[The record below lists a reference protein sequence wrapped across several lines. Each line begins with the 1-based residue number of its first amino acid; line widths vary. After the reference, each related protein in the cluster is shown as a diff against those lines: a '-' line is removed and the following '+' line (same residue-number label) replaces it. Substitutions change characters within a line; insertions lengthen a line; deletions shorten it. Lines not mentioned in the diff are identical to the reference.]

1 MFIATLIA
9 KESLLE
15 RDITAATAS
24 LSASGARIIRQSD
37 ILDGRTLDIF
47 FAGDPLSARQHL
59 EASAGQVDIAVQP
72 EANRLKKLL
81 ISDMDSTM
89 ITIECI
95 DELADYAGIK
105 PQVAAITERA
115 MLGEL
120 DFEQALRGRVAL
132 LRGLDSAAIQQ
143 CLDERVKIMP
153 GAEIL
158 VRTMAHSGA
167 STILVSGGFTR
178 FAKPVAQAIGFES
191 FHANILGEDGGS
203 LTGALDGP
211 IVDSTRKD
219 ELLQSSARTANLS
232 LDLCMAVGD
241 GANDI
246 PMLQRAGLGIAYHA
260 KPKAAQAADVAIKYN
275 DLTALLYIQGI
286 TADQWITR

>member
-9 KESLLE
+9 KDSLNE
-15 RDITAATAS
+15 RDIQSAMAS
-24 LSASGARIIRQSD
+24 LAASGASIIRQSGIID
-37 ILDGRTLDIF
+37 RRALDIF
-47 FAGDPLSARQHL
+47 FDGDPVAVRAQL
-59 EASAGQVDIAVQP
+59 EAVSGEVDIAVQP
-72 EANRLKKLL
+72 AANRRKQLL

-105 PQVAAITERA
+105 PQIAAITERA

-120 DFEQALRGRVAL
+120 DFEEALRGRVAL
-132 LRGLDSAAIQQ
+132 LKGLDSAAIQQ

-153 GAEIL
+153 GAEQL
-158 VRTMAHSGA
+158 VRTMAQGGA
-167 STILVSGGFTR
+167 ATILVSGGFTK

-191 FHANILGEDGGS
+191 FHANVLGENGGH
-203 LTGALDGP
+203 LTGELDGP
-211 IVDSTRKD
+211 IVDSKRKD
-219 ELLQSSARTANLS
+219 ELLQSAAQAANLP
-232 LDLCMAVGD
+232 LDLCVAVGD

-260 KPKAAQAADVAIKYN
+260 KPKAAQAADIAIRYN

-286 TADQWITR
+286 SADQWVSK

>member
-1 MFIATLIA
+1 M
-9 KESLLE
+9 
-15 RDITAATAS
+15 AS
-24 LSASGARIIRQSD
+24 LSASGARIIRQSGIID
-37 ILDGRTLDIF
+37 DRALDIF
-47 FAGDPLSARQHL
+47 FAGDPLAARQHL

-105 PQVAAITERA
+105 PQIAAITERA

-120 DFEQALRGRVAL
+120 DFEEALRGRVAL
-132 LRGLDSAAIQQ
+132 LRGLDTSAIQQ

-153 GAEIL
+153 GAETL

-167 STILVSGGFTR
+167 STILVSGGFTK
-178 FAKPVAQAIGFES
+178 FAKPVAQALGFES

-211 IVDSTRKD
+211 IVDSIRKD
-219 ELLQSSARTANLS
+219 ELLQSGARTANLS

-246 PMLQRAGLGIAYHA
+246 PMLKRAGLGIAYHA

-275 DLTALLYIQGI
+275 DLTALLYIQGVP
-286 TADQWITR
+286 ADQWITG

>member
-9 KESLLE
+9 KESLNE
-15 RDITAATAS
+15 RDITKALAS
-24 LSASGARIIRQSD
+24 LAASGARVIRQSEL
-37 ILDGRTLDIF
+37 IDGRVLDF
-47 FAGDPLSARQHL
+47 FFEGDPVSARAHL
-59 EASAGQVDIAVQP
+59 ETIKGSIDIAVQP
-72 EANRLKKLL
+72 EGNRLKKLL

-105 PQVAAITERA
+105 PQIAAITERA
-115 MLGEL
+115 MQGEL
-120 DFEQALRGRVAL
+120 DFEEALRGRVAL
-132 LRGLDSAAIQQ
+132 LKGLDTAAIQQ
-143 CLDERVKIMP
+143 CLDERVEIMP
-153 GAEIL
+153 GAETL

-167 STILVSGGFTR
+167 ATILVSGGFTK

-191 FHANILGEDGGS
+191 FHANILGEDSGC

-211 IVDSTRKD
+211 IVDSTKKE
-219 ELLQSSARTANLS
+219 ELLQTHAQSANLP
-232 LDLCMAVGD
+232 LDLCMAIGD

-246 PMLQRAGLGIAYHA
+246 PMLKRAGLGIAYHA
-260 KPKAAQAADVAIKYN
+260 KPKAAQAADVAIRHN

-286 TADQWITR
+286 AADQWITK